1 MKYRHELKHIINT
14 ADFLALT
21 SKLGFI
27 AEPDEHMKNGAYFVR
42 SLYFDNYSDK
52 VMRDKIDGLSVRE
65 KFRIRFYDM
74 DDSFIRL
81 EKKSKLH
88 GLCMKQSAV
97 LNREQTERIIG
108 GDTDFLA
115 EEKDPLLNEFYA
127 KLTSLCLRPKSI
139 VDYTRQAYVYPY
151 GNVRITFDYGIRSV
165 NSAEDFFTRE
175 SADVPVTNTVI
186 MEVKYDDF
194 LPQIIA
200 DITCLEGR
208 QSESFSKYAAARYI

>member
-1 MKYRHELKHIINT
+1 MKYRHEVKHIINA

-21 SKLGFI
+21 AKIGFV
-27 AEPDEHMKNGAYFVR
+27 AEPDEHTKNGSYFVR

-88 GLCMKQSAV
+88 GLCLKQSAA
-97 LNREQTERIIG
+97 LTREQTESIIN
-108 GDTDFLA
+108 GDYDFLA
-115 EEKDPLLNEFYA
+115 DTDAPLLNEFFA
-127 KLTSLCLRPKSI
+127 KLTALCLTPKST
-139 VDYTRQAYVYPY
+139 VDYRRQAYVYPY

-165 NSAEDFFTRE
+165 NSADGFFTRE
-175 SADVPVTNTVI
+175 SADVPIINAVV

-200 DITCLEGR
+200 DITQLEGR
-208 QSESFSKYAAARYI
+208 QAESFSKYAAARYI